1 MVQTGAVMLSAGV
14 LIGYLLWLSYHEAI
28 QLGQVKTRDYALV
41 LATRLDA
48 TFRRVESNL
57 RDLAIT
63 IPAEAFD
70 PEAVSRYAV
79 QVNSRLSTL
88 RLDFMEVGSIVV
100 ADRGGT
106 VLYTTADQ
114 AGVSIADRMYFA
126 ALRDDSKVQLLFSN
140 VAISRATKKPILSIA
155 TGVRDEHG
163 VFLGVV
169 LATIDLPYFESLF
182 RALDVGSEGN
192 IAIYRNDDFTRV
204 VRWPS
209 SDDQLNVQLPLD
221 SPTRA
226 ALPIGTKAVTLD
238 LPSAADGVLRV
249 YSYQVL
255 DKYPFFLS
263 VGVSHNQALALW
275 RTRVLQVTV
284 ASALVLALLGGLF
297 FRLRRTDAARQ
308 QLIDETQASE
318 MRYRTLI
325 ESLPDPIMIHRAG
338 IFIYLN
344 PAAARLIGAT
354 AGGSYVGRPVL
365 DLVHPE
371 FHRAVL
377 DRVEKLVQRASFTPR
392 AEMRFVRSDGSVL
405 DVDTQATMIVYDG
418 APAVSVVVHDIT
430 ARKNAQAAKAEL
442 EMQLRESQKMEALG
456 TMAGGIAHDFN
467 NALATIL
474 GNADL
479 ARQDS
484 VNNAPALESLEE
496 IQKAA
501 ARARDL
507 VQQILSFSRRQPINR
522 IPMDT
527 GTVVHEAARL
537 LRRTL
542 PARLS
547 LEVHCAPDVPKVLA
561 DATQIEQVVINLAT
575 NAM

>member
-344 PAAARLIGAT
+344 PAAARLRN
-354 AGGSYVGRPVL
+354 GGR
-365 DLVHPE
+365 
-371 FHRAVL
+371 
-377 DRVEKLVQRASFTPR
+377 
-392 AEMRFVRSDGSVL
+392 
-405 DVDTQATMIVYDG
+405 
-418 APAVSVVVHDIT
+418 
-430 ARKNAQAAKAEL
+430 EL
-442 EMQLRESQKMEALG
+442 R
-456 TMAGGIAHDFN
+456 
-467 NALATIL
+467 
-474 GNADL
+474 
-479 ARQDS
+479 R
-484 VNNAPALESLEE
+484 
-496 IQKAA
+496 A
-501 ARARDL
+501 ARAGSGAPG
-507 VQQILSFSRRQPINR
+507 VPSSRSGSRGEAR
-522 IPMDT
+522 AE
-527 GTVVHEAARL
+527 GVVHAA
-537 LRRTL
+537 
-542 PARLS
+542 
-547 LEVHCAPDVPKVLA
+547 C
-561 DATQIEQVVINLAT
+561 
-575 NAM
+575 

>member
-1 MVQTGAVMLSAGV
+1 
-14 LIGYLLWLSYHEAI
+14 
-28 QLGQVKTRDYALV
+28 
-41 LATRLDA
+41 
-48 TFRRVESNL
+48 
-57 RDLAIT
+57 
-63 IPAEAFD
+63 
-70 PEAVSRYAV
+70 
-79 QVNSRLSTL
+79 
-88 RLDFMEVGSIVV
+88 
-100 ADRGGT
+100 
-106 VLYTTADQ
+106 
-114 AGVSIADRMYFA
+114 
-126 ALRDDSKVQLLFSN
+126 
-140 VAISRATKKPILSIA
+140 
-155 TGVRDEHG
+155 
-163 VFLGVV
+163 
-169 LATIDLPYFESLF
+169 
-182 RALDVGSEGN
+182 
-192 IAIYRNDDFTRV
+192 
-204 VRWPS
+204 
-209 SDDQLNVQLPLD
+209 
-221 SPTRA
+221 
-226 ALPIGTKAVTLD
+226 
-238 LPSAADGVLRV
+238 
-249 YSYQVL
+249 
-255 DKYPFFLS
+255 
-263 VGVSHNQALALW
+263 
-275 RTRVLQVTV
+275 
-284 ASALVLALLGGLF
+284 
-297 FRLRRTDAARQ
+297 
-308 QLIDETQASE
+308 
-318 MRYRTLI
+318 
-325 ESLPDPIMIHRAG
+325 
-338 IFIYLN
+338 
-344 PAAARLIGAT
+344 
-354 AGGSYVGRPVL
+354 
-365 DLVHPE
+365 
-371 FHRAVL
+371 
-377 DRVEKLVQRASFTPR
+377 
-392 AEMRFVRSDGSVL
+392 
-405 DVDTQATMIVYDG
+405 MIVYDG